1 MIVKTTTGTQQY
13 FRRAKGN
20 CTKSN
25 SHTNGMHPEHIGI
38 ETGDSL
44 VTLPPSPGHT
54 LLLGEAKNLGEF
66 TEPSR
71 DFIDAVLQHNY
82 LPPPDPI
89 VCDAVEPKVEPCET
103 EIIVPD
109 EQSAGEGKAVANP
122 LDKFSLR
129 GMSQEIAK
137 QSDTRS
143 SLEVGFDRFMIHV
156 ELV

>member
-1 MIVKTTTGTQQY
+1 
-13 FRRAKGN
+13 
-20 CTKSN
+20 
-25 SHTNGMHPEHIGI
+25 
-38 ETGDSL
+38 L

-54 LLLGEAKNLGEF
+54 HLLGQAKNLGEF

-71 DFIDAVLQHNY
+71 DFINAVLQHNY

-129 GMSQEIAK
+129 GMSQEIAN
-137 QSDTRS
+137 QSDTRL